1 MAFPAIPAAI
11 TGARGLMMARK
22 AGLFG
27 NPVPKVTV
35 PRPNVLP
42 PRPTPGPGQ
51 LMTAASAANQIPP
64 SLAAAG
70 LSVGAISLLN
80 QDPQELGALI
90 AQTNLSLQEGI
101 QQITASAKDVVSLPA
116 EFLDQVKSG
125 YEAEIMRQSSR
136 EAAEQQNPLGA
147 RSGRQVMQEG
157 GDVGMLPNVAPAP
170 MMEGTPMGGNLSE
183 PTAPAQAELDPA
195 EMQEAQGALMQI
207 IQIIQMLINQGM
219 SEEEIQQFL
228 AQYGITEEELDQ
240 AAAILGVDIDAL
252 MAGEERMPM
261 AQGMSADLQKFMAQ
275 VASRPQRQQQSMTD
289 PLAPARIP
297 RTPEMIIF
305 SINNDIE
312 NLYEDYTNAVKSNKF
327 EEAQTIADEIY
338 GLQQQIIN
346 LQETKVPPM
355 PVAGLNMRF
364 GGSATGK

>member
-261 AQGMSADLQKFMAQ
+261 AQ

>member
-312 NLYEDYTNAVKSNKF
+312 NLYKSYTNAVKSNKF
-327 EEAQTIADEIY
+327 DLAQTIADEID

-346 LQETKVPPM
+346 LQDSKVPAM
-355 PVAGLNMRF
+355 AGLNMRF